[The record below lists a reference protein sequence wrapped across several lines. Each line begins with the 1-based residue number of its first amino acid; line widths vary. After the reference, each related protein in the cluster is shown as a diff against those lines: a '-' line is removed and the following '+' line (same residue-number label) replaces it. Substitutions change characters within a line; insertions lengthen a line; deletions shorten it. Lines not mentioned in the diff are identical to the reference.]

1 MASSSRAGAGS
12 SQKSATPGIHGSS
25 CQSCRLCSTRLLPS
39 WVGSG
44 TATGTRSATCCSNRC
59 SPRIRRLGSPGLGQP
74 RSASGPRAV
83 WIRTT
88 LAWLKPGWGG
98 NSGGPSGR
106 HESPQGWRSCERM
119 VVSGPSILG
128 RIIRIE
134 RPVDTALWA
143 AVQQGGTWE
152 WCRIAVW
159 SYRWERLPYPRSD
172 RIVFCAEEDV
182 TLEDEAT

>member
-1 MASSSRAGAGS
+1 
-12 SQKSATPGIHGSS
+12 
-25 CQSCRLCSTRLLPS
+25 
-39 WVGSG
+39 
-44 TATGTRSATCCSNRC
+44 
-59 SPRIRRLGSPGLGQP
+59 
-74 RSASGPRAV
+74 
-83 WIRTT
+83 
-88 LAWLKPGWGG
+88 
-98 NSGGPSGR
+98 
-106 HESPQGWRSCERM
+106 M